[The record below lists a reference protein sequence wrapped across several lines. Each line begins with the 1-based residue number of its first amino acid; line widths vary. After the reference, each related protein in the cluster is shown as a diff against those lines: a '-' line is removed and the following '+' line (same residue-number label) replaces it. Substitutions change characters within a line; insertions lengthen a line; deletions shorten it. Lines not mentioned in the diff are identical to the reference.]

1 MYIRCS
7 QDQWATH
14 SPNKKQ
20 HTNVSGFNTLH
31 VSSIS
36 MFFTMYRDISRK
48 LASPI
53 QVKNHGIWHFG
64 YIHAQNQNV

>member
-1 MYIRCS
+1 MAKDLILKR
-7 QDQWATH
+7 DIEHHW
-14 SPNKKQ
+14 Q
-20 HTNVSGFNTLH
+20 HVNVSGFNTLH